1 MSTRVKAEEIKRVA
15 AQSKLTLTEA
25 ELERYVNDLNAI
37 VGYAQKLQQV
47 DVSGIEPMTSP
58 IIGQHTPFREDIVGE
73 SLTQEEALKG
83 SKFVE
88 AGHFK
93 VPKTIE
99 EH

>member
-1 MSTRVKAEEIKRVA
+1 MSTKVKAEDILRVA
-15 AQSKLTLTEA
+15 AYSKLSLTEA
-25 ELERYVNDLNAI
+25 EVERYVNDLNAI
-37 VGYAQKLQQV
+37 VGYAEKMQQV
-47 DVSGIEPMTSP
+47 DVTGVEPMTSP
-58 IIGQHTPFREDIVGE
+58 IIGQHTPFREDIVE
-73 SLTQEEALKG
+73 DSLTQQEALKG